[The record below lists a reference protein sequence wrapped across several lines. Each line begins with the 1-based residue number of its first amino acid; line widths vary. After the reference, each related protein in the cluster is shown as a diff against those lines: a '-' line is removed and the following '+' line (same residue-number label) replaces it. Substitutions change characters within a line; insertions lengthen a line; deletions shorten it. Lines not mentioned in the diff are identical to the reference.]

1 MIITSEYMKDE
12 DNVHVIPQLYTRDN
26 EGPIKRLK
34 MINRCIYIFQTD
46 TPFWVAGISGHG
58 MFSLPL
64 RSSGPIFE
72 AEFLAS
78 LYGIYSH
85 LPFSNNVYLI
95 GDNTGVLYSLQ
106 KGGSRNLISNYFFAE
121 FS

>member
-1 MIITSEYMKDE
+1 MTCFVDATNS
-12 DNVHVIPQLYTRDN
+12 R
-26 EGPIKRLK
+26 
-34 MINRCIYIFQTD
+34 
-46 TPFWVAGISGHG
+46 VAGISGHG

-64 RSSGPIFE
+64 RSSRPIFE

-85 LPFSNNVYLI
+85 LPFSNNVCLI

-106 KGGSRNLISNYFFAE
+106 KGNSRNLIGSPSGEPMFSLCRKWRKFAGHCKVT
-121 FS
+121 